1 MGLGGQVPYCPVPA
15 CVQGEGHPQNSLRM
29 KRCQEAARVVRE
41 IQEGSTVFRGMSLIG
56 EKARLSG
63 SLRGA
68 ESHESE
74 GTGTPIQDR
83 PWGLKVS
90 LHY

>member
-1 MGLGGQVPYCPVPA
+1 MPRSSQGGK
-15 CVQGEGHPQNSLRM
+15 GDSR
-29 KRCQEAARVVRE
+29 
-41 IQEGSTVFRGMSLIG
+41 GSTVFRGMSLIG

-90 LHY
+90 FHY